1 MRTTSWPIDRLN
13 TKTAKNLP
21 GRLPRAPRGWFGV
34 VVVLLL
40 LQMLVLL
47 MLLVVASVVVLLL
60 LQMLVL
66 LMLLVVA
73 SVVVVVLVLGLE
85 VEALGVAVWQRI
97 GGWVQGGGWLG
108 MAWEAQVRTDVPRTG
123 PETTSAFEGEHAR
136 SQPSQSG
143 PKSTPIP
150 HLVNTARRMASGV
163 LLLGAIRISMFF

>member
-13 TKTAKNLP
+13 TKTAKNLQ
-21 GRLPRAPRGWFGV
+21 GRLPRAPRGWLGV
-34 VVVLLL
+34 
-40 LQMLVLL
+40 
-47 MLLVVASVVVLLL
+47 VVVLLL

-73 SVVVVVLVLGLE
+73 SVVVVVLALGLE

-150 HLVNTARRMASGV
+150 PPGEYSAAHGKWRPTAGRHTNFNVFKDWVFESKTEV
-163 LLLGAIRISMFF
+163 FFTFRSLR